1 MTSGSP
7 CFWSSGGRDLLS
19 ASFHTSFQTLWDRM
33 ASSGCL
39 KWWGSPNPKH
49 EVAAFDSATGMLRAL
64 SRFAWRGRPA
74 FGELPRGWEPVM
86 SAVMGAADRL
96 PRRLAEKVYAA
107 SGWTEAVPAARTGQV
122 SSAALAEWIVGHY
135 PRRRSTPWCSAR

>member
-1 MTSGSP
+1 
-7 CFWSSGGRDLLS
+7 
-19 ASFHTSFQTLWDRM
+19 
-33 ASSGCL
+33 
-39 KWWGSPNPKH
+39 
-49 EVAAFDSATGMLRAL
+49 
-64 SRFAWRGRPA
+64 
-74 FGELPRGWEPVM
+74 M

-122 SSAALAEWIVGHY
+122 SSAALAVWIVGHY